1 MNSKILFLLLSILY
15 FNISLFAFY
24 QPSDDEFL
32 LMQKS
37 KTTNPK
43 LERKKPEVE
52 KKKSPE
58 LEEKKETKETP
69 KNNPK
74 EKSKGDKEKFKGGRF
89 GDRRF

>member
-1 MNSKILFLLLSILY
+1 MNSKILFLLLSILS

-43 LERKKPEVE
+43 LEKKKPEVE
-52 KKKSPE
+52 KNKSPE
-58 LEEKKETKETP
+58 PNEKKEDKESS
-69 KNNPK
+69 KSKLK
-74 EKSKGDKEKFKGGRF
+74 EKLKEKLKGGRF
-89 GDRRF
+89 GDKRF